1 LRAALYH
8 FGTRIHQQE
17 KSMPP
22 LQLSDPPFSNLGRP
36 ASKVIDKLSQGYS
49 NFYAGEAWTPNVNL
63 YETDDA
69 YVVCVDLAGV
79 LKEKIDVE
87 VVDNQLN
94 LKGHRP
100 VPTDFDPQCVEGK
113 GKCKVH
119 LMEIDH
125 GGFSRQVE
133 LPQDVAKEK
142 ITATYRN
149 GLLWIELPKK

>member
-1 LRAALYH
+1 
-8 FGTRIHQQE
+8 
-17 KSMPP
+17 MPT
-22 LQLSDPPFSNLGRP
+22 LQLSEPPFSHLGQPVR
-36 ASKVIDKLSQGYS
+36 KMIDKLSQNYS

-79 LKEKIDVE
+79 SKEKIDVE
-87 VVDNQLN
+87 VTDQTLS
-94 LKGHRP
+94 LKGHRH
-100 VPTDFDPQCVEGK
+100 VPTDFDPECVEGK
-113 GKCKVH
+113 GRCKVH

-133 LPQDVAKEK
+133 LPEDVAKEK
-142 ITATYRN
+142 ICANYRN